1 MKPILVLCL
10 GNEVLSD
17 DSFGFHV
24 AQRLICAGATDDQAD
39 IMFSSIAGFSLLDLL
54 TGRSRVLV
62 VDTIQ
67 TGARP
72 GTIHFFP
79 AGNLTPSR
87 HLIISHQISLPTAI
101 ALGRLIGLEMPETID
116 VLSVEA
122 KDVETLSE
130 SMTPEIGA
138 SLDEAVVR
146 VGEWISAQRV
156 CVSDL
161 ARVPV

>member
-24 AQRLICAGATDDQAD
+24 AQRLSGETVEDDQTEV
-39 IMFSSIAGFSLLDLL
+39 IFSSIAGFSLLDILNS
-54 TGRSRVLV
+54 RSRVLV

-67 TGARP
+67 TGAVP

-79 AGNLTPSR
+79 AGNLIPSR

-101 ALGRLIGLEMPETID
+101 SLGQLVGLDMPETID

-130 SMTPEIGA
+130 SMTPEVA
-138 SLDEAVVR
+138 AAVADSVLRVR
-146 VGEWISAQRV
+146 EWVAAQRV
-156 CVSDL
+156 CLSDL
-161 ARVPV
+161 ARVAV